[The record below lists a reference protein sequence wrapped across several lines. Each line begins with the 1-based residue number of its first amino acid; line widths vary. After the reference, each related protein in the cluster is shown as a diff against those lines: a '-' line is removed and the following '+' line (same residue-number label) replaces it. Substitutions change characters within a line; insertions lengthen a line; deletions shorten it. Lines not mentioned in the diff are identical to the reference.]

1 MYKIGKYTEKDSMS
15 DLINCNYSILLVISR
30 FGISLGFGDK
40 TIGEVC
46 KENDVDTKTFLIIVN
61 MLISEDSDDILND
74 NNISIQTILNYLHNS
89 HKYFLQFKLPN
100 IRRMLIS
107 SLGNRESNVA
117 IVIMKFYDEYVMG
130 VSKHMQYEEKY
141 VFPYIKDLIA
151 GKETVGYNIDV
162 FSKQHD
168 NVESRLSELKNIIIK
183 YCPVET
189 NNELISV
196 LFDIFACA
204 KDLTYHND
212 IEDKL
217 LVPAIAKL
225 EKKNK

>member
-1 MYKIGKYTEKDSMS
+1 MYKIGKYTESDSMS

-40 TIGEVC
+40 TIEEVC
-46 KENDVDTKTFLIIVN
+46 KQNDIDTKTFLIIVN
-61 MLISEDSDDILND
+61 MLINEESDDISINSTV
-74 NNISIQTILNYLHNS
+74 SIQTILNYLQNS

-100 IRRMLIS
+100 IRRMLKAA
-107 SLGNRESNVA
+107 LGDRDSNVS

-130 VSKHMQYEEKY
+130 VTKHMQYEEKY
-141 VFPYIKDLIA
+141 VFPYIKYLIS
-151 GKETVGYNIDV
+151 GNDTEGYNIEV

-168 NVESRLSELKNIIIK
+168 NVESKLSELKNIIIK
-183 YCPVET
+183 YCPVEM

-204 KDLTYHND
+204 KDLSYHND

-217 LVPAIAKL
+217 LVPAIERL
-225 EKKNK
+225 ECNNK